1 MEIQIF
7 KLQSWVSCVIIEP
20 TDNERV
26 FGINTLKRFIKY
38 YTPFKGLFIIDMV
51 CAFIVAAAD
60 LFFPLITKNMINDY
74 IPSGNLRMVFI
85 LGGAL
90 LALYLIKAF
99 LNFVIQYWGHLLGV
113 GIQANMRR
121 DVFTHL
127 QRLPFSYFDENK
139 TGTIMSRIV
148 NDLMDISELAHHCP
162 EDLFISLV
170 MLIGSFIMLGTINI
184 WLTLIVFAILPFM
197 IVFAVL
203 MRGRMHRAFKMSREK
218 IADINANIEAS
229 VSGIR
234 VVKSY
239 TAAEHELERFEVSN
253 GEFKE
258 ARRHAYKAMGQFHSV
273 LTFFTDFLYLAVL
286 VAGGVFFFKGWIDNG
301 EFVAYLLYVTMFLNP
316 VRRLIQFFEQLQ
328 DGMTGL
334 NRFIEL
340 MDIKPE
346 DEAADP
352 DAIDKLDGN
361 IRFEKVSFSYK
372 TEEDT
377 SPVISNLTLDIPAGK
392 SIALVGPSGGG
403 KTTLCHLIPRFYEI
417 AEGAITIDGHDI
429 RNMSRLDLRRNIGMV
444 AQDVFLFNGTVS
456 ENIEY
461 GRLGATREEIVEAAK
476 KAKIHDFIMS
486 LPEGYETN
494 VGERGVKLSGGQKQ
508 RISIARVFLKNPCI
522 LILDEATSALDNE
535 TEMLVSESLEEL
547 TKGRT
552 SIVVAHRLSTIK
564 NADEIIVLT
573 ADGISERGSHEELLA
588 KDGIYARLYNYQFK
602 HV

>member
-1 MEIQIF
+1 M
-7 KLQSWVSCVIIEP
+7 L
-20 TDNERV
+20 
-26 FGINTLKRFIKY
+26 GRFIKY
-38 YTPFKGLFIIDMV
+38 YKPFKRLFIIDMV
-51 CAFIVAAAD
+51 CAFIVAGAD
-60 LFFPLITKNMINDY
+60 LFFPMITKNMINDY
-74 IPSGNLRMVFI
+74 IPKGNLRMVFI
-85 LGGAL
+85 LGGL
-90 LALYLIKAF
+90 LLGLYIIKSL
-99 LNFVIQYWGHLLGV
+99 LNYVILYWGHILGV

-121 DVFTHL
+121 DLFVHL
-127 QRLPFSYFDENK
+127 QRLPFSFFDENK

-170 MLIGSFIMLGTINI
+170 MLVGAFIGLGTINI
-184 WLTLIVFAILPFM
+184 PLTLIVFAILPFM

-203 MRGRMHRAFKMSREK
+203 MRGKMHRAFKMSREK

-229 VSGIR
+229 VSGMR

-239 TAAEHELERFEVSN
+239 TAADHELERFEASN
-253 GEFKE
+253 GEFKV
-258 ARRHAYKAMGQFHSV
+258 ARHLAYKAMGQFHSV

-286 VAGGVFFFKGWIDNG
+286 VAGGVFFFNGWIDNG

-316 VRRLIQFFEQLQ
+316 VKRLIQFFEQLQ

-340 MDIKPE
+340 MDVKPE
-346 DEAADP
+346 DEPEEPAEVGR
-352 DAIDKLDGN
+352 LDGN
-361 IRFEKVSFSYK
+361 IRFDKVSFSYK
-372 TEEDT
+372 SEEDK

-392 SIALVGPSGGG
+392 RIALVGPSGGG

-417 AEGAITIDGHDI
+417 NDGAITIDGRDI
-429 RNMSRLDLRRNIGMV
+429 RSMSRTELRRNVGMV
-444 AQDVFLFNGTVS
+444 AQDVFLFNGTVR

-461 GRLGATREEIVEAAK
+461 GRLGASMEEIVDAAK
-476 KAKIHDFIMS
+476 KAKIHDFIMT

-508 RISIARVFLKNPCI
+508 RISIARVFLKDPAI

-552 SIVVAHRLSTIK
+552 SIVVAHRLSTVK

-573 ADGISERGSHEELLA
+573 ADGISERGSHEELIG

-602 HV
+602 YV

>member
-1 MEIQIF
+1 VIF
-7 KLQSWVSCVIIEP
+7 IKIL
-20 TDNERV
+20 
-26 FGINTLKRFIKY
+26 GRFIKY
-38 YTPFKGLFIIDMV
+38 YKPFKRLFIIDMV
-51 CAFIVAAAD
+51 CAFIVAGAD
-60 LFFPLITKNMINDY
+60 LFFPMITKNMINDY
-74 IPSGNLRMVFI
+74 IPNGNLRMVFI
-85 LGGAL
+85 LGGL
-90 LALYLIKAF
+90 LLGLYVVKSL
-99 LNFVIQYWGHLLGV
+99 LNYVILYWGHILGV

-121 DVFTHL
+121 DLFVHL
-127 QRLPFSYFDENK
+127 QRLPFSFFDENK

-170 MLIGSFIMLGTINI
+170 MLVGAFIGLGTINI
-184 WLTLIVFAILPFM
+184 PLTLIVFAILPFM

-203 MRGRMHRAFKMSREK
+203 MRGKMHRAFKMSREK

-229 VSGIR
+229 VSGMR

-239 TAAEHELERFEVSN
+239 TAADHELERFEASN
-253 GEFKE
+253 GEFKV
-258 ARRHAYKAMGQFHSV
+258 ARHLAYKAMGQFHSV

-286 VAGGVFFFKGWIDNG
+286 VAGGVFFFNGWIDNG

-316 VRRLIQFFEQLQ
+316 VKRLIQFFEQLQ

-340 MDIKPE
+340 MDVKPE
-346 DEAADP
+346 DEPEEPAEVGR
-352 DAIDKLDGN
+352 LDGN

-372 TEEDT
+372 SEEDK

-392 SIALVGPSGGG
+392 RIALVGPSGGG

-417 AEGAITIDGHDI
+417 NDGAITIDGRDI
-429 RNMSRLDLRRNIGMV
+429 RSMSRTELRRNVGMV
-444 AQDVFLFNGTVS
+444 AQDVFLFNGTVR

-461 GRLGATREEIVEAAK
+461 GRLGASMEEIVDAAK
-476 KAKIHDFIMS
+476 KAKIHDFIMT

-508 RISIARVFLKNPCI
+508 RISIARVFLKDPAI

-552 SIVVAHRLSTIK
+552 SIVVAHRLSTVK

-573 ADGISERGSHEELLA
+573 ADGISERGSHEELIEQN
-588 KDGIYARLYNYQFK
+588 GIYARLYNYQFK
-602 HV
+602 YV

>member
-1 MEIQIF
+1 
-7 KLQSWVSCVIIEP
+7 
-20 TDNERV
+20 
-26 FGINTLKRFIKY
+26 
-38 YTPFKGLFIIDMV
+38 MV
-51 CAFIVAAAD
+51 CAFIVAGAD
-60 LFFPLITKNMINDY
+60 LFFPMITKNMINDY
-74 IPSGNLRMVFI
+74 IPKGNLRMVFI
-85 LGGAL
+85 LGGL
-90 LALYLIKAF
+90 LLGLYIIKSL
-99 LNFVIQYWGHLLGV
+99 LNYVILYWGHILGV

-121 DVFTHL
+121 DLFVHL
-127 QRLPFSYFDENK
+127 QRLPFSFFDENK

-170 MLIGSFIMLGTINI
+170 MLVGAFIGLGTINI
-184 WLTLIVFAILPFM
+184 PLTLIVFAILPFM

-203 MRGRMHRAFKMSREK
+203 MRGKMHRAFKMSREK

-229 VSGIR
+229 VSGMR

-239 TAAEHELERFEVSN
+239 TAADHELERFEASN
-253 GEFKE
+253 GEFKV
-258 ARRHAYKAMGQFHSV
+258 ARHLAYKAMGQFHSV

-286 VAGGVFFFKGWIDNG
+286 VAGGVFFFNGWIDNG

-316 VRRLIQFFEQLQ
+316 VKRLIQFFEQLQ

-340 MDIKPE
+340 MDVKPE
-346 DEAADP
+346 DEPEEPAEVGR
-352 DAIDKLDGN
+352 LDGN
-361 IRFEKVSFSYK
+361 IRFDKVSFSYK
-372 TEEDT
+372 SEEDK

-392 SIALVGPSGGG
+392 RIALVGPSGGG

-417 AEGAITIDGHDI
+417 NDGAITIDGRDI
-429 RNMSRLDLRRNIGMV
+429 RSMSRTELRRNVGMV
-444 AQDVFLFNGTVS
+444 AQDVFLFNGTVR

-461 GRLGATREEIVEAAK
+461 GRLGASMEEIVDAAK
-476 KAKIHDFIMS
+476 KAKIHDFIMT

-508 RISIARVFLKNPCI
+508 RISIARVFLKDPAI

-552 SIVVAHRLSTIK
+552 SIVVAHRLSTVK

-573 ADGISERGSHEELLA
+573 ADGISERGSHEELIG

-602 HV
+602 YV

>member
-1 MEIQIF
+1 MI
-7 KLQSWVSCVIIEP
+7 VIKIL
-20 TDNERV
+20 
-26 FGINTLKRFIKY
+26 GRFVKY
-38 YTPFKGLFIIDMV
+38 YKPFKGLFIIDMI
-51 CAFIVAAAD
+51 CAFIVAGAD
-60 LFFPLITKNMINDY
+60 LFFPMITKNMINDY
-74 IPSGNLRMVFI
+74 IPNKNLRMVFI
-85 LGGAL
+85 LGAAL
-90 LALYLIKAF
+90 LGLYIIKAL
-99 LNFVIQYWGHLLGV
+99 LNFVIQYWGHILGV

-127 QRLPFSYFDENK
+127 QKLPFSYFDENK
-139 TGTIMSRIV
+139 TGTVMSRIV

-162 EDLFISLV
+162 EDLFISVV
-170 MLIGSFIMLGTINI
+170 MLVGSFIVLGTINI

-203 MRGRMHRAFKMSREK
+203 MRGKMHRAFKLSREK
-218 IADINANIEAS
+218 IADINSNIEAS
-229 VSGIR
+229 VSGMR

-239 TAAEHELERFEVSN
+239 TAAAHELERFEVSN
-253 GEFKE
+253 GEFKI
-258 ARRHAYKAMGQFHSV
+258 ARHLAYKAMGQFHSV

-286 VAGGVFFFKGWIDNG
+286 VAGGVFRFNGWIDNG

-316 VRRLIQFFEQLQ
+316 VKRLIQFFEQLQ

-340 MDIKPE
+340 MDVKPE
-346 DEAADP
+346 DEAENP
-352 DAIDKLDGN
+352 LPVGRLDGN
-361 IRFEKVSFSYK
+361 IRFDKVSFSYK
-372 TEEDT
+372 SEEDG

-392 SIALVGPSGGG
+392 RIALVGPSGGG

-417 AEGAITIDGHDI
+417 GGGAITIDGRDI
-429 RNMSRLDLRRNIGMV
+429 RDMSRLDLRRNIGMV
-444 AQDVFLFNGTVS
+444 AQDVFLFNGTVR

-461 GRLGATREEIVEAAK
+461 GRLGASMEEVVDAAK
-476 KAKIHDFIMS
+476 KAKIHDFIMT

-508 RISIARVFLKNPCI
+508 RISIARVFLKDPAV

-573 ADGISERGSHEELLA
+573 ADGISERGSHEELI
-588 KDGIYARLYNYQFK
+588 KKSGIYARLYNYQFK
-602 HV
+602 YV

>member
-1 MEIQIF
+1 MIF
-7 KLQSWVSCVIIEP
+7 IKIL
-20 TDNERV
+20 
-26 FGINTLKRFIKY
+26 GRFIKY
-38 YTPFKGLFIIDMV
+38 YKPFKRLFIIDMV
-51 CAFIVAAAD
+51 CAFIVAGAD
-60 LFFPLITKNMINDY
+60 LFFPMITKNMINDY
-74 IPSGNLRMVFI
+74 IPNGNLRMVFI
-85 LGGAL
+85 LGGL
-90 LALYLIKAF
+90 LLGLYVVKSL
-99 LNFVIQYWGHLLGV
+99 LNYVILYWGHILGV

-121 DVFTHL
+121 DLFVHL
-127 QRLPFSYFDENK
+127 QRLPFSFFDENK

-170 MLIGSFIMLGTINI
+170 MLVGAFIGLGTINI
-184 WLTLIVFAILPFM
+184 PLTLIVFAILPFM

-203 MRGRMHRAFKMSREK
+203 MRGKMHRAFKMSREK

-229 VSGIR
+229 VSGMR

-239 TAAEHELERFEVSN
+239 TAADHELERFEASN
-253 GEFKE
+253 GEFKV
-258 ARRHAYKAMGQFHSV
+258 ARHLAYKAMGQFHSV

-286 VAGGVFFFKGWIDNG
+286 VAGGVFFFNGWIDNG

-316 VRRLIQFFEQLQ
+316 VKRLIQFFEQLQ

-340 MDIKPE
+340 MDVKPE
-346 DEAADP
+346 DEPEEPAEVGR
-352 DAIDKLDGN
+352 LDGN

-372 TEEDT
+372 SEEDK

-392 SIALVGPSGGG
+392 RIALVGPSGGG

-417 AEGAITIDGHDI
+417 NDGAITIDGRDI
-429 RNMSRLDLRRNIGMV
+429 RSMSRTELRRNVGMV
-444 AQDVFLFNGTVS
+444 AQDVFLFNGTVR

-461 GRLGATREEIVEAAK
+461 GRLGASMEEIVDAAK
-476 KAKIHDFIMS
+476 KAKIHDFIMT

-508 RISIARVFLKNPCI
+508 RISIARVFLKDPAI

-552 SIVVAHRLSTIK
+552 SIVVAHRLSTVK

-573 ADGISERGSHEELLA
+573 ADGISERGSHEELIEQN
-588 KDGIYARLYNYQFK
+588 GIYARLYNYQFK
-602 HV
+602 YV

>member
-1 MEIQIF
+1 
-7 KLQSWVSCVIIEP
+7 
-20 TDNERV
+20 
-26 FGINTLKRFIKY
+26 
-38 YTPFKGLFIIDMV
+38 MV
-51 CAFIVAAAD
+51 CAFIVAGAY
-60 LFFPLITKNMINDY
+60 LFFPMITKNMINDY
-74 IPSGNLRMVFI
+74 IPKGNLRMVCI
-85 LGGAL
+85 LGGL
-90 LALYLIKAF
+90 LLGLYIIKSL
-99 LNFVIQYWGHLLGV
+99 LNYVILYWGHILGV

-121 DVFTHL
+121 DLFVHL
-127 QRLPFSYFDENK
+127 QRLPFSFFDENK

-170 MLIGSFIMLGTINI
+170 MLVGAFIGLGTINI
-184 WLTLIVFAILPFM
+184 PLTLIVFAILPFM

-203 MRGRMHRAFKMSREK
+203 MRGKMHRAFKMSREK

-229 VSGIR
+229 VSGMR

-239 TAAEHELERFEVSN
+239 TAADHELERFEASN
-253 GEFKE
+253 GEFKV
-258 ARRHAYKAMGQFHSV
+258 ARHLAYKAMGQFHSV

-286 VAGGVFFFKGWIDNG
+286 VAGGVFFFNGWIDNG

-316 VRRLIQFFEQLQ
+316 VKRLIQFFEQLQ

-340 MDIKPE
+340 MDVKPE
-346 DEAADP
+346 DEPEEPAEVGR
-352 DAIDKLDGN
+352 LDGN
-361 IRFEKVSFSYK
+361 IRFDKVSFSYK
-372 TEEDT
+372 SEEDK

-392 SIALVGPSGGG
+392 RIALVGPSGGG

-417 AEGAITIDGHDI
+417 NDGAITIDGRDI
-429 RNMSRLDLRRNIGMV
+429 RSMSRTELRRNVGMV
-444 AQDVFLFNGTVS
+444 AQDVFLFNGTVR

-461 GRLGATREEIVEAAK
+461 GRLGASMEEIVDAAK
-476 KAKIHDFIMS
+476 KAKIHDFIMT

-508 RISIARVFLKNPCI
+508 RISIARVFLKDPAI

-552 SIVVAHRLSTIK
+552 SIVVAHRLSTVK

-573 ADGISERGSHEELLA
+573 ADGISERGSHEELIG

-602 HV
+602 YV

>member
-1 MEIQIF
+1 M
-7 KLQSWVSCVIIEP
+7 IIIKIL
-20 TDNERV
+20 
-26 FGINTLKRFIKY
+26 GRFIKY
-38 YTPFKGLFIIDMV
+38 YKPFKGLFIIDMI
-51 CAFIVAAAD
+51 CAFVVAGAD
-60 LFFPLITKNMINDY
+60 LFFPMITKNMINDY
-74 IPSGNLRMVFI
+74 IPNGNLRMVFI
-85 LGGAL
+85 LGAAL
-90 LALYLIKAF
+90 LGLYIIKAL
-99 LNFVIQYWGHLLGV
+99 LNFVIQYWGHILGV

-127 QRLPFSYFDENK
+127 QKLPFSFFDENK

-162 EDLFISLV
+162 EDLFISIV
-170 MLIGSFIMLGTINI
+170 MLVGSFIVLGTINI

-203 MRGRMHRAFKMSREK
+203 MRGKMHRAFKMSREK

-229 VSGIR
+229 VSGMR

-253 GEFKE
+253 GEFKI
-258 ARRHAYKAMGQFHSV
+258 ARHLAYKAMGQFHSV

-286 VAGGVFFFKGWIDNG
+286 VAGGVFFFNGWIDNG

-316 VRRLIQFFEQLQ
+316 VKRLIQFFEQLQ

-346 DEAADP
+346 DESKNPLTVA
-352 DAIDKLDGN
+352 KLDGN
-361 IRFEKVSFSYK
+361 IRFDKVSFSYK
-372 TEEDT
+372 SEEDN

-392 SIALVGPSGGG
+392 RIALVGPSGGG

-417 AEGAITIDGHDI
+417 NDGAITIDGLDI
-429 RNMSRLDLRRNIGMV
+429 RDMSRLDLRRNIGMV
-444 AQDVFLFNGTVS
+444 AQDVFLFNGTVR

-461 GRLGATREEIVEAAK
+461 GRLGASMDEIVDAAK
-476 KAKIHDFIMS
+476 KAKIHDFIMT

-508 RISIARVFLKNPCI
+508 RISIARVFLKDPAV

-573 ADGISERGSHEELLA
+573 ADGISERGSHEELIEQN
-588 KDGIYARLYNYQFK
+588 GIYARLYNYQFK
-602 HV
+602 YV

>member
-1 MEIQIF
+1 M
-7 KLQSWVSCVIIEP
+7 L
-20 TDNERV
+20 
-26 FGINTLKRFIKY
+26 GRFVKY
-38 YTPFKGLFIIDMV
+38 YKPFKGLFIIDMI
-51 CAFIVAAAD
+51 CAFIVAGAD
-60 LFFPLITKNMINDY
+60 LFFPMITKNMINDY
-74 IPSGNLRMVFI
+74 IPNKNLRMVFI
-85 LGGAL
+85 LGAAL
-90 LALYLIKAF
+90 LGLYIVKSL
-99 LNFVIQYWGHLLGV
+99 LNFVIQYWGHILGV

-127 QRLPFSYFDENK
+127 QKLPFSYFDENK

-162 EDLFISLV
+162 EDLFISIV
-170 MLIGSFIMLGTINI
+170 MLIGSFIVLGTINI

-203 MRGRMHRAFKMSREK
+203 MRGKMHRAFKLSRER
-218 IADINANIEAS
+218 IADINSNIEAS
-229 VSGIR
+229 VSGMR

-253 GEFKE
+253 KDFKT
-258 ARRHAYKAMGQFHSV
+258 ARHLAYKAMGQFHSV

-286 VAGGVFFFKGWIDNG
+286 VAGGIFRFKGWIDNG

-334 NRFIEL
+334 NRFVEL
-340 MDIKPE
+340 MDVKPE
-346 DEAADP
+346 DEPENPLEAGR
-352 DAIDKLDGN
+352 LDGN
-361 IRFEKVSFSYK
+361 IHFEKVSFSYK
-372 TEEDT
+372 SEEDN

-392 SIALVGPSGGG
+392 RIALVGPSGGG

-417 AEGAITIDGHDI
+417 SDGAITIDGHDI
-429 RNMSRLDLRRNIGMV
+429 RSMSRLDLRRNIGMV
-444 AQDVFLFNGTVS
+444 AQDVFLFNGTVR

-461 GRLGATREEIVEAAK
+461 GRLGASMEEIVDAAK
-476 KAKIHDFIMS
+476 KAKIHDFIMT

-508 RISIARVFLKNPCI
+508 RISIARVFLKDPAV

-573 ADGISERGSHEELLA
+573 ADGISERGSHEELLE
-588 KDGIYARLYNYQFK
+588 KSGIYARLYNYQFK
-602 HV
+602 YV

>member
-1 MEIQIF
+1 MLSI
-7 KLQSWVSCVIIEP
+7 K
-20 TDNERV
+20 
-26 FGINTLKRFIKY
+26 TLKRFIKY
-38 YTPFKGLFIIDMV
+38 YKPFKGLFAIDMV

-60 LFFPLITKNMINDY
+60 LFFPMITKNMINDY
-74 IPSGNLRMVFI
+74 IPNGNLRMVFI

-90 LALYLIKAF
+90 LALYLFKTF
-99 LNFVIQYWGHLLGV
+99 LNYVIQYWGHMLGV

-127 QRLPFSYFDENK
+127 QKLPFSYFDENK

-162 EDLFISLV
+162 EDFFISLV
-170 MLIGSFIMLGTINI
+170 MLIGSFIMLGRINI
-184 WLTLIVFAILPFM
+184 WLTLIVFAVLPFVV
-197 IVFAVL
+197 VFAIF
-203 MRGRMHRAFKMSREK
+203 MRAKMHRAFKMSREK

-229 VSGIR
+229 ISGMR

-239 TAAEHELERFEVSN
+239 TASEHELERFEVSN
-253 GEFKE
+253 SEFKE
-258 ARRHAYKAMGQFHSV
+258 ARRHAYKAMGEFHSV
-273 LTFFTDFLYLAVL
+273 MTFFTDFLYLAVL
-286 VAGGVFFFKGWIDNG
+286 VAGGVFFFYGMIDNG

-316 VRRLIQFFEQLQ
+316 VKRLISFFEQLQ
-328 DGMTGL
+328 DGLTGL
-334 NRFIEL
+334 NRFIEI
-340 MDIKPE
+340 MDTEPE
-346 DEAADP
+346 SEPDEPIAVN
-352 DAIDKLDGN
+352 KLEGN
-361 IRFEKVSFSYK
+361 IRFDDVSFSYK
-372 TEEDT
+372 SDEEK
-377 SPVISNLTLDIPAGK
+377 SPVISNLTLDIPAGRN
-392 SIALVGPSGGG
+392 IALVGPSGGG

-417 AEGAITIDGHDI
+417 AEGAITIDGQDI
-429 RNMSRLDLRRNIGMV
+429 RSMSRIDLRRNIGMV

-461 GRLGATREEIVEAAK
+461 GRLGASRDEIVEAAK
-476 KAKIHDFIMS
+476 KAKIHDFIMT

-508 RISIARVFLKNPCI
+508 RISIARVFLKNPSI

-573 ADGISERGSHEELLA
+573 ADGIAERGSHEDLLA
-588 KDGIYARLYNYQFK
+588 KGGIYARLYNYQFK

>member
-1 MEIQIF
+1 MI
-7 KLQSWVSCVIIEP
+7 VIKIL
-20 TDNERV
+20 
-26 FGINTLKRFIKY
+26 GRFVKY
-38 YTPFKGLFIIDMV
+38 YKPFKGLFIIDMI
-51 CAFIVAAAD
+51 CAFIVAGAD
-60 LFFPLITKNMINDY
+60 LFFPMITKNMINDY
-74 IPSGNLRMVFI
+74 IPNKNLRMVFI
-85 LGGAL
+85 LGAAL
-90 LALYLIKAF
+90 LGLYIIKAL
-99 LNFVIQYWGHLLGV
+99 LNFVIQYWGHILGV

-127 QRLPFSYFDENK
+127 QKLPFSYFDENK
-139 TGTIMSRIV
+139 TGTVMSRIV

-162 EDLFISLV
+162 EDLFISVV
-170 MLIGSFIMLGTINI
+170 MLVGSFIVLGTINI

-203 MRGRMHRAFKMSREK
+203 MRGKMHRAFKLSREK
-218 IADINANIEAS
+218 IADINSNIEAS
-229 VSGIR
+229 VSGMR

-239 TAAEHELERFEVSN
+239 TAAAHELERFEVSN
-253 GEFKE
+253 GEFKI
-258 ARRHAYKAMGQFHSV
+258 ARHLAYKAMGQFHSV

-286 VAGGVFFFKGWIDNG
+286 VAGGVFRFNGWIDNG

-316 VRRLIQFFEQLQ
+316 VKRLIQFFEQLQ

-340 MDIKPE
+340 MDVKPE
-346 DEAADP
+346 DEAENP
-352 DAIDKLDGN
+352 LPVGRLDGN
-361 IRFEKVSFSYK
+361 IRFDKVSFSYK
-372 TEEDT
+372 SEEDG

-392 SIALVGPSGGG
+392 RIALVGPSGGG

-417 AEGAITIDGHDI
+417 GGGAITIDGRDI
-429 RNMSRLDLRRNIGMV
+429 RDMSRLDLRRNIGMV
-444 AQDVFLFNGTVS
+444 AQDVFLFNGTVR

-461 GRLGATREEIVEAAK
+461 GRLGASMEEVVDAAK
-476 KAKIHDFIMS
+476 KAKIHDFIMT

-508 RISIARVFLKNPCI
+508 RISIARVFLKDPAV

-573 ADGISERGSHEELLA
+573 ADGISERGSHEELI
-588 KDGIYARLYNYQFK
+588 KKSGIYARLYNYQFTY
-602 HV
+602 V

>member
-1 MEIQIF
+1 MI
-7 KLQSWVSCVIIEP
+7 VIKIL
-20 TDNERV
+20 
-26 FGINTLKRFIKY
+26 GRFVKY
-38 YTPFKGLFIIDMV
+38 YKPFKGLFIIDMI
-51 CAFIVAAAD
+51 CAFIVAGAD
-60 LFFPLITKNMINDY
+60 LFFPMITKNMINDY
-74 IPSGNLRMVFI
+74 IPNKNLRMVFI
-85 LGGAL
+85 LGAAL
-90 LALYLIKAF
+90 LGLYIIKAL
-99 LNFVIQYWGHLLGV
+99 LNFVIQYWGHILGV

-127 QRLPFSYFDENK
+127 QKLPFSYFDENK
-139 TGTIMSRIV
+139 TGTVMSRIV

-162 EDLFISLV
+162 EDLFISVV
-170 MLIGSFIMLGTINI
+170 MLVGSFIVLGTINI

-203 MRGRMHRAFKMSREK
+203 MRGKMHRAFKLSREK
-218 IADINANIEAS
+218 IADINSNIEAS
-229 VSGIR
+229 VSGMR

-239 TAAEHELERFEVSN
+239 TAAAHELERFEVSN
-253 GEFKE
+253 GEFKI
-258 ARRHAYKAMGQFHSV
+258 ARHLAYKAMGQFHSV

-286 VAGGVFFFKGWIDNG
+286 VAGGVFRFNGWIDNG

-316 VRRLIQFFEQLQ
+316 VKRLIQFFEQLQ

-340 MDIKPE
+340 MDVKPE
-346 DEAADP
+346 DEAENP
-352 DAIDKLDGN
+352 LPVGRLDGN
-361 IRFEKVSFSYK
+361 IRFDKVSFSYK
-372 TEEDT
+372 SEEDG

-392 SIALVGPSGGG
+392 RIALVGPSGGG

-417 AEGAITIDGHDI
+417 GGGAITIDGRDI
-429 RNMSRLDLRRNIGMV
+429 RDMSRLDLRRNIGMV
-444 AQDVFLFNGTVS
+444 AQDVFLFNGTVR

-461 GRLGATREEIVEAAK
+461 GRLGASMEEVVDAAK
-476 KAKIHDFIMS
+476 KAKIHDFIMT

-508 RISIARVFLKNPCI
+508 RISIARVFLKNPAV

-573 ADGISERGSHEELLA
+573 ADGISERGSHEELIE
-588 KDGIYARLYNYQFK
+588 KSGIYARLYNYQFK
-602 HV
+602 YV